1 MAHSSLRYAL
11 FWQTPVYQSY
21 GSFLYVAL
29 RLYIHEDEKS
39 PGSLTYQDQQTGAS
53 NFVNIDFLELF
64 HIFLSTWHS
73 MAYLIQNA
81 ENQRFKSPL
90 LPYQS
95 ILHLCLPTKKSGSK
109 KPGNGWCAWIFSGTS
124 IPFGKY
130 GNWISCFQNEFAL
143 RIAKILHAANPCRN
157 QFRIIGV
164 QLFCQKLIYN
174 QHKHSPIDTICYEYW
189 NSK

>member
-39 PGSLTYQDQQTGAS
+39 PGSLTYQDGQTGAS

-109 KPGNGWCAWIFSGTS
+109 KPGNGWCAWVFSGAS

-130 GNWISCFQNEFAL
+130 GCGGRIWTDGLRVMSPTSYRTAPPRDIIFQSATIIAHRD
-143 RIAKILHAANPCRN
+143 RIVK
-157 QFRIIGV
+157 
-164 QLFCQKLIYN
+164 
-174 QHKHSPIDTICYEYW
+174 
-189 NSK
+189 